1 MDGTELAK
9 VSHPLLDRIYERMCA
24 SKNATSCPFRLHE
37 RRLGLAEVVERGV
50 RVLVERPRVVDPG
63 LSPPGVHGPVRRI
76 ARRDQEGPRCATEIR
91 RRVLRAP
98 GDVHERGARRRA
110 EE

>member
-37 RRLGLAEVVERGV
+37 RRLGLTEVVERGV
-50 RVLVERPRVVDPG
+50 GVLVERPRVVDPDREREIMTFSENSPRYG
-63 LSPPGVHGPVRRI
+63 YHCAKKCLSFFEAVTNKVSRKAIG
-76 ARRDQEGPRCATEIR
+76 CY
-91 RRVLRAP
+91 
-98 GDVHERGARRRA
+98 
-110 EE
+110 